1 MDRHIATIGVS
12 AAIRVRP
19 GFKMTIR
26 FALCPCAAAL
36 ALAATPAFADP
47 ECLANGKS
55 FQIGQVACL
64 TLSGRSHLAR
74 CDMVLNNTSWTK
86 IWDECPRTTPAP
98 SATPISTPES
108 GLVPTEPTEN

>member
-1 MDRHIATIGVS
+1 
-12 AAIRVRP
+12 
-19 GFKMTIR
+19 MTIR

-47 ECLANGKS
+47 ECLANGKA

-86 IWDECPRTTPAP
+86 IRDECPRTTLAP

-108 GLVPTEPTEN
+108 GLVPAEPTEN